1 MRSALKDYQWIF
13 LKENKDYT
21 NGTEKNNS
29 KNVNIRI
36 FEYVKPSRKKGS
48 CGFRL
53 AEMIE
58 PVYPIYI

>member
-1 MRSALKDYQWIF
+1 MRSALKDYQRIF

-21 NGTEKNNS
+21 NGTEK

-36 FEYVKPSRKKGS
+36 FQSVKPSRKKGS